1 MRCLTN
7 PGGGGMVTVTIL
19 VVMLSYCEA
28 SLVFE
33 TEILRSA
40 AAISQDNRNNTD
52 CFYETLFLGM
62 RFSQH

>member
-1 MRCLTN
+1 
-7 PGGGGMVTVTIL
+7 MVTVTIL
-19 VVMLSYCEA
+19 VVMLSCSEA

-40 AAISQDNRNNTD
+40 AAISQDNRNNSD